1 MNKFFNLIFLII
13 FMVFFFNIIKFYTSS
28 INIKNINLNRGNID
42 EMINDK
48 IFNLPKLKSDT
59 NKVIEFNDSFS
70 DEIKNEKP
78 HNFWDLLRSKWKE
91 KLLL

>member
-78 HNFWDLLRSKWKE
+78 HNFWDLLRSK
-91 KLLL
+91 